1 MDIKA
6 ARDYL
11 FPKKRT
17 GRNIS
22 HTSFWMN
29 PLSVE
34 FIRNASECTRMP
46 QGTIL
51 EVIINYYRLTRKKA
65 DYEAQG
71 KRMTERDEEKL
82 KNVYYFLRVLP
93 Y

>member
-1 MDIKA
+1 
-6 ARDYL
+6 
-11 FPKKRT
+11 
-17 GRNIS
+17 
-22 HTSFWMN
+22 MN

-34 FIRNASECTRMP
+34 FIKNASTCTRMP

-51 EVIINYYRLTRKKA
+51 EIIINYYRLTRKKA

-71 KRMTERDEEKL
+71 KRMTERDEERL
-82 KNVYYFLRVLP
+82 KNVNYFLWVLP